1 MTQNLAGASALEQE
15 LYDLVSSHAANEGAA
30 LRAYEELAESTDS
43 EVFQFLAQMI
53 LRDERRHHEM
63 LRDLA
68 KTIQVSAEFSP
79 EAPPVPYLDLH
90 KDREAILAATEQ
102 LLAVEKEDQKEL
114 KRLARELKH
123 RWGPPLWLLMIEI
136 MKADNAKHRMIL
148 EFIHARVRPLKRS
161 HQYT

>member
-79 EAPPVPYLDLH
+79 RHRRCRTSTCTRTARRSRGHRATAGGREGRSEGVEAAGASY
-90 KDREAILAATEQ
+90 
-102 LLAVEKEDQKEL
+102 
-114 KRLARELKH
+114 H
-123 RWGPPLWLLMIEI
+123 RWGPLWLLAIEI